1 MMSFGRTGEESKREG
16 ALVSRTRGSNSRG
29 QEGSRVTDWG
39 SSALEPPQPGW
50 RPASR
55 RQGCGAKLV
64 CPDNDR
70 KALNR
75 APGPLGAKL
84 MHRKLNK

>member
-1 MMSFGRTGEESKREG
+1 MSFGRTGEESKREEAWYPGRG
-16 ALVSRTRGSNSRG
+16 APTAERQRGVSHDRLA
-29 QEGSRVTDWG
+29 G

-55 RQGCGAKLV
+55 MQGCGAKLT

-75 APGPLGAKL
+75 APEPLGAKL
-84 MHRKLNK
+84 MHKKLNK

>member
-1 MMSFGRTGEESKREG
+1 MAEQGRNPRDRKLWYPGHAAPTAERQRG
-16 ALVSRTRGSNSRG
+16 VSCDGLA
-29 QEGSRVTDWG
+29 G

-50 RPASR
+50 RPTSR
-55 RQGCGAKLV
+55 MQGCGAKLI

-84 MHRKLNK
+84 MHKKLNK

>member
-1 MMSFGRTGEESKREG
+1 MAEQGRNPRERKPWYPGRG
-16 ALVSRTRGSNSRG
+16 APTAERQRGVSRDRLA
-29 QEGSRVTDWG
+29 G
-39 SSALEPPQPGW
+39 SSALELPQPGW

-55 RQGCGAKLV
+55 MQGCGAKLT

-70 KALNR
+70 KTLNR